1 MAAFTFLIHLV
12 HGYGEQ
18 WSQGAL
24 WRPMTQFAW
33 DDKLFSGRD
42 LEWFEARPTLPNCD
56 EVGCPPVSG
65 RLGQSVE
72 GGGQRIIFAIGNYVK
87 KRRPVHDWLMRVLEN
102 HGSSSKPDLLID

>member
-1 MAAFTFLIHLV
+1 
-12 HGYGEQ
+12 
-18 WSQGAL
+18 
-24 WRPMTQFAW
+24 MTQFAW
-33 DDKLFSGRD
+33 DENSGRD

-87 KRRPVHDWLMRVLEN
+87 KRRPVHDWLMREN